1 MLLRKYLFKSLGLA
15 CALMLGLSSC
25 RTPKDIT
32 YFQDLDD
39 GVRREVTAAKEL
51 VVMPDD
57 RLSITVHSKD
67 PQLAMLFNLP
77 ISSNRIGQSSSSS
90 SSSYS
95 GSGQVALYTVDSY
108 GDIEFPV
115 LGTMHIGGMKR
126 TEVADYVK
134 RELLQ
139 RNLVKDPTVIVDFY
153 NRTVNVLG
161 EVGNPGRVSIDRDR
175 FTILDAIAEAG
186 DLTIQGKRSNVIV
199 LRMED
204 GRQVAHT
211 VDLTDARAT
220 LNSPVYY
227 LQQNDVIYV
236 EPTDVRKRQTTA
248 NGNSVFTPSFW
259 ISIASFATT
268 VLLLVKNW

>member
-1 MLLRKYLFKSLGLA
+1 MLSCKSFFQSIGLVGAMLLGLT
-15 CALMLGLSSC
+15 SC
-25 RTPKDIT
+25 HTPKDIT
-32 YFQDLDD
+32 YFQDLSD
-39 GVRREVTAAKEL
+39 GARREVSAPKEL
-51 VVMPDD
+51 LVTPDD

-77 ISSNRIGQSSSSS
+77 ISSTRIGQTT
-90 SSSYS
+90 S
-95 GSGQVALYTVDSY
+95 GTSNSSGQVATYTVDAY

-115 LGTMHIGGMKR
+115 LGTLHIGGMKR
-126 TEVADYVK
+126 TEVAEYVK

-139 RNLVKDPTVIVDFY
+139 RNLVKDPTVVVDFL
-153 NRTVNVLG
+153 NRSVNVLG
-161 EVGNPGRVSIDRDR
+161 EVAHPGKVSIDRDR
-175 FTILDAIAEAG
+175 FTILDAIAGAG
-186 DLTIQGKRSNVIV
+186 DLTIQGKRANVIV
-199 LRMED
+199 LRQEE
-204 GRQVAHT
+204 GRQVAHA
-211 VDLTDARAT
+211 VDLTDATAT

>member
-1 MLLRKYLFKSLGLA
+1 MLSCKSFFKSIGVVGAMLLGLT
-15 CALMLGLSSC
+15 SC
-25 RTPKDIT
+25 HTPKDIT
-32 YFQDLDD
+32 YFQDLSD
-39 GVRREVTAAKEL
+39 GARREVSAPKEL
-51 VVMPDD
+51 VVTPDD

-77 ISSNRIGQSSSSS
+77 ISSTRIGSNSTSNS
-90 SSSYS
+90 
-95 GSGQVALYTVDSY
+95 SGQVAVYAVDAY

-115 LGTMHIGGMKR
+115 LGTLHIGGMKR
-126 TEVADYVK
+126 TEVAEYVK

-139 RNLVKDPTVIVDFY
+139 RNLVKDPTVVVDFL
-153 NRTVNVLG
+153 NRSVNVLG
-161 EVGNPGRVSIDRDR
+161 EVAHPGKVSIDRDR
-175 FTILDAIAEAG
+175 FTILDAIAGAG
-186 DLTIQGKRSNVIV
+186 DLTIQGKRANVIV

-211 VDLTDARAT
+211 VDLTDATAT

-268 VLLLVKNW
+268 VLLLIKNW

>member
-1 MLLRKYLFKSLGLA
+1 MLSCKSLFQSIGLA
-15 CALMLGLSSC
+15 GAMLLGLSSC
-25 RTPKDIT
+25 HTPKDIT
-32 YFQDLDD
+32 YFQDLDE
-39 GVRREVTAAKEL
+39 GTRREVSAAKEL

-77 ISSNRIGQSSSSS
+77 LQSTRIGET
-90 SSSYS
+90 S
-95 GSGQVALYTVDSY
+95 GSSTSNQVATYTVDAY

-115 LGTMHIGGMKR
+115 LGTLHIGGMKR
-126 TEVADYVK
+126 PEVADYVK

-139 RNLVKDPTVIVDFY
+139 RNLVKDPTVIVDFL
-153 NRTVNVLG
+153 NRSVNVLG
-161 EVGNPGRVSIDRDR
+161 EVTSPGRVSIDRDR
-175 FTILDAIAEAG
+175 FTILDAIAGAG

-199 LRMED
+199 LRMEE

-211 VDLTDARAT
+211 VDLTDANAT
-220 LNSPVYY
+220 LSSPVYY

>member
-15 CALMLGLSSC
+15 CVLMLGLSSC

-77 ISSNRIGQSSSSS
+77 IASSRIGQSTST
-90 SSSYS
+90 SSYNS
-95 GSGQVALYTVDSY
+95 SGQVAMYTVDSY

-153 NRTVNVLG
+153 GRTVNVLG
-161 EVGNPGRVSIDRDR
+161 EVSNPGRVTIDRDR
-175 FTILDAIAEAG
+175 FTILDAIAAAG

>member
-1 MLLRKYLFKSLGLA
+1 ML
-15 CALMLGLSSC
+15 LGLSSC
-25 RTPKDIT
+25 HTPKDIT
-32 YFQDLDD
+32 YFQDLDE
-39 GVRREVTAAKEL
+39 GARREVAAAKEL

-77 ISSNRIGQSSSSS
+77 IQSTRIGQTTT
-90 SSSYS
+90 S
-95 GSGQVALYTVDSY
+95 GGSNSNQVASYTVDSY

-139 RNLVKDPTVIVDFY
+139 RNLVKDPTVIVDFM
-153 NRTVNVLG
+153 NRSVNVLG
-161 EVGNPGRVSIDRDR
+161 EVKNPGRVNIDRDR
-175 FTILDAIAEAG
+175 FTILDALAGAG
-186 DLTIQGKRSNVIV
+186 DLTIQGKRANVIV
-199 LRMED
+199 LRMEE

-220 LNSPVYY
+220 LSSPVYY

-268 VLLLVKNW
+268 VLLLIKNW